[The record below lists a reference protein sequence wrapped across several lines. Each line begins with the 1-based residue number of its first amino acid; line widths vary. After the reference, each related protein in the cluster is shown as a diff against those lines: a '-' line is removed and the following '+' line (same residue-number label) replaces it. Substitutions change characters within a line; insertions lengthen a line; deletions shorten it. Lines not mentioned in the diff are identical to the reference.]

1 MSRRR
6 TAAQDQIAQE
16 RRRAQGDRRDDEQR
30 RRLEML
36 LDRWF
41 RPAQWAARAA
51 YTLGLQSAR
60 PVIVQEHV
68 VIAERSSRPPI
79 RIAFASDFHAG
90 ATTDD
95 RVMRSACEALSALQ
109 PDVLLLGGDFVS
121 VRAHDIHRLAPLLAA
136 VRAPLGTFAVFG
148 NHDLRSNNSVVAGAL
163 REAGVRMLVNE
174 VVRLAPPHEDIA
186 IIGLDDPIGGAPD
199 ATVLDTVRAVRV
211 VLMHAPDGLLALG
224 DRDFD
229 VALAGHTHGGQIVL
243 PGGVKPYLPHGQLS
257 RKFAA
262 GTYRLGPGSD
272 RTLIVSR
279 GVGCSTVPVRVL
291 CGAEVHL
298 VTVSSGSPT

>member
-6 TAAQDQIAQE
+6 TEETDQIAQE
-16 RRRAQGDRRDDEQR
+16 RRRALFDRRDDEQR
-30 RRLEML
+30 RRLEMV

-41 RPAQWAARAA
+41 RPAQWAARTA
-51 YTLGLQSAR
+51 YMLGLQAGR
-60 PVIVQEHV
+60 PVAVREHV
-68 VIAERSSRPPI
+68 VVTERRGRPAL

-95 RVMRSACEALSALQ
+95 RVLRSACRALDALQ

-121 VRAHDIHRLAPLLAA
+121 VRARDIHRLAPLLAG

-148 NHDLRSNNSVVAGAL
+148 NHDLRSDNSVVASAL

-174 VVRLAPPHEDIA
+174 SVRLRAPHDDVS

-199 ATVLDTVRAVRV
+199 GSVLDHVRGVRV
-211 VLMHAPDGLLALG
+211 VLMHAPDGLLAIG

-229 VALAGHTHGGQIVL
+229 VALAGHTHGGQIVF
-243 PGGVKPYLPHGQLS
+243 PGDVKPYLPHGQLS
-257 RKFAA
+257 RKYA
-262 GTYRLGPGSD
+262 GGEYHLGPEQG
-272 RTLIVSR
+272 RTLIVSQ

-291 CGAEVHL
+291 CAAEVHL
-298 VTVSSGSPT
+298 VTIATV